1 MTLLDPFGWSHRFD
15 DLQKIGSGAMGQ
27 VWQARDTTTG
37 RTVALKF
44 LDPARSGDEQTLARL
59 EIEGQTLT
67 RLREAGAHENVVP
80 ILDFQ
85 ITDEQACLVMEFI
98 PGLNLKKWCSTHQLS
113 LTDRV
118 RLIAQV
124 ARAAGWFH
132 GLGVVHR
139 DLKPANILVHAVSR
153 QPVIVD
159 FSIAKVEDE
168 LTLTLTNEAL
178 GTAPYMAPEQFD
190 RRRAPVSP
198 ATDVYA
204 LGATLYELLTEVP
217 PYPGEFTVIIQ
228 RHNDEKSPPRPSALN
243 PAISRDLECILLK
256 ALSHR
261 PADRYA
267 DGIALADDLERFL
280 NGHAVVAHPV
290 SPLTSLFRR
299 ARRKPALTAAL
310 AACLALGA
318 FAGWKHWHEVHE
330 RQRYEIEKRIATAIQ
345 GTIWTQPLL
354 DETEKAL
361 ISLTGSNAEMAM
373 TLRTRL
379 QNDVISDIEARLQQ
393 KLLRDEDYTW
403 LHAMAGW
410 LQDRLP
416 AEAARLNSLITDRA
430 GRWETL
436 AEVKAPFT
444 DLQGVFPVSH
454 LKPAG
459 ALLYPIYDAGQEPLI
474 TVTKSVS
481 VPMEMNAVFVA
492 DAASFEPLTLVF
504 NNQGTRLSAGLYQ
517 VRHLSGS
524 ARRQLQ
530 AVSPD
535 LESYVLIFKLDEV
548 DYRMLH
554 LSDLNL
560 LKSPVGITLRVEREW
575 AEVELNG
582 QPQLRVDSPFALTN
596 GQVSNYWRITWP
608 KTIGLQSLTLRTR
621 RSDAGSPLED
631 ADLAAMQGRYAE
643 AIRLYENM
651 LGDPLHGSEASFKTA
666 ECLALRG
673 DSSAALQWWQ
683 KLADGPPS
691 DWRDHSL
698 IRLWTQSVVS
708 RRSDASAHLS
718 RLPDPLPESLFGKI
732 RPKHVEEMVYWYAPA
747 GMGIALPRMDTQ
759 AVLEAT
765 KAFRLLR
772 LSSVQIAN
780 RFALAHHSARLD
792 ERADYLY
799 RNGLDDALTA
809 RLEADDLLALTN
821 CLDQW
826 CRISPSETK
835 TTLATS
841 LRQWEKK
848 RRSDPTVQALWHME
862 QARVAA
868 RAQNVR
874 GAIGAIREAR
884 LLQPQESDDRV
895 HTSVWLVEG
904 MLYRLQQDEEKAQ
917 QAWQQARSIAET
929 VTMKHPLHLMDCVML
944 NCLTQSWDL
953 RRLGELLPAVV
964 TKHLRGQERTA
975 AQAAFNQTFLSDPVW
990 LITFN
995 AVLQSDEGRKF
1006 AEDYVLC
1013 RQPPRELMLQFYRL
1027 LFEHYFRSTA
1037 FPKAASDQVK
1047 HVQSIVKA
1055 LVTEMAMNPRL
1066 NADDIHAYLRAW
1078 NDPAAAAASVKQDHP
1093 AVTPSLVTELKWLL
1107 RQRHFSSSIVIE

>member
-1 MTLLDPFGWSHRFD
+1 
-15 DLQKIGSGAMGQ
+15 MGQ
-27 VWQARDTTTG
+27 VWQARERATG
-37 RTVALKF
+37 RIVALKF

-98 PGLNLKKWCSTHQLS
+98 PGLNLRKWCSTHQLS

-139 DLKPANILVHAVSR
+139 DLKPANILVDAIKH

-159 FSIAKVEDE
+159 FSIAKVQDE

-217 PYPGEFTVIIQ
+217 PHPGEFTVIIQ
-228 RHNDEKSPPRPSALN
+228 RHNDEKTPPRPSALN

-256 ALSHR
+256 ALSPR

-267 DGIALADDLERFL
+267 DGTALADDLERFL
-280 NGHAVVAHPV
+280 DGHAVAARPV
-290 SPLTSLFRR
+290 SRFTHLARR

-310 AACLALGA
+310 AACLALAG
-318 FAGWKHWHEVHE
+318 FAIWKHRHEVLE
-330 RQRYEIEKRIATAIQ
+330 RQRHEIEKRIANAIQ
-345 GTIWTQPLL
+345 GAVWTPVLL
-354 DETEKAL
+354 RETEKAAARL
-361 ISLTGSNAEMAM
+361 AQGDAVLADS
-373 TLRTRL
+373 LRTRL
-379 QNDVISDIEARLQQ
+379 QRDVISDMEARLQQ
-393 KLLRDEDYTW
+393 KMLRDEDYAW
-403 LHAMAGW
+403 LSTMTGW
-410 LQDRLP
+410 LQGRLP
-416 AEAARLNSLITDRA
+416 AEAARLNRLVTDRA
-430 GRWETL
+430 GRWETV

-444 DLQGVFPVSH
+444 DLQGAFPVSH
-454 LKPAG
+454 LKVAG
-459 ALLYPIYDAGQEPLI
+459 ALLYPLYDPGEEPLI

-492 DAASFEPLTLVF
+492 DTASFEPLTLVF
-504 NNQGTRLSAGLYQ
+504 NNQGTRLSAGLYK
-517 VRHLSGS
+517 VRDL
-524 ARRQLQ
+524 RRD
-530 AVSPD
+530 VRRFSPPRSPD
-535 LESYVLIFKLDEV
+535 PESYVLIFKLDDV
-548 DYRMLH
+548 DHRMLH
-554 LSDLNL
+554 LPDLNL
-560 LKSPVGITLRVEREW
+560 LKSPFGITLRVEREW

-582 QPQLRVDSPFALTN
+582 QPQLRVDSPFAFTN

-608 KTIGLQSLTLRTR
+608 EKTGLQSLTLRTR
-621 RSDAGSPLED
+621 RSDAASPLED
-631 ADLAAMQGRYAE
+631 ADLAAMQRHFGE
-643 AIRLYENM
+643 AIRLYEHM
-651 LGDPLHGSEASFKTA
+651 LGDPLHGSEASYKTA
-666 ECLALRG
+666 ECLLLQGNAADAIAL
-673 DSSAALQWWQ
+673 WQ

-708 RRSDASAHLS
+708 KRSDASAHLS

-732 RPKHVEEMVYWYAPA
+732 RPQHVEEMVYWYAPA
-747 GMGIALPRMDTQ
+747 GMSIALPRMDTQ
-759 AVLEAT
+759 AVLDAT
-765 KAFRLLR
+765 KALRLLR

-826 CRISPSETK
+826 CRISPSESK

-848 RRSDPTVQALWHME
+848 RRSDPTVQAIWHME

-868 RAQNVR
+868 RAKNMR
-874 GAIGAIREAR
+874 GAIGSIRDAR
-884 LLQPQESDDRV
+884 QTRPQEMDDRD
-895 HTSVWLVEG
+895 HTSVWLLEG

-917 QAWQQARSIAET
+917 QAWHEARFIADT
-929 VTMKHPLHLMDCVML
+929 VITKHPLHLMDSVL
-944 NCLTQSWDL
+944 LHSLSQSWDL
-953 RRLGELLPAVV
+953 RRMGELLPAVV
-964 TKHLRGQERTA
+964 TKHLRGQECTTA
-975 AQAAFNQTFLSDPVW
+975 QVAIHQTFLTDPAW
-990 LITFN
+990 ITTFN
-995 AVLQSDEGRKF
+995 DVLQSDEGRKF

-1013 RQPPRELMLQFYRL
+1013 RQPPRELVLEFYRL
-1027 LFEHYFRSTA
+1027 LFEHYFLTTA
-1037 FPKAASDQVK
+1037 FPKATSEQASR
-1047 HVQSIVKA
+1047 VQSIVKA

-1066 NADDIHAYLRAW
+1066 KAEDLHTYLRAW
-1078 NDPAAAAASVKQDHP
+1078 NDPAAAAVLIKQEHP
-1093 AVTPSLVTELKWLL
+1093 AVTPSLVTDLKWLL
-1107 RQRHFSSSIVIE
+1107 RQRHFNSSIVIE

>member
-1 MTLLDPFGWSHRFD
+1 
-15 DLQKIGSGAMGQ
+15 MGQ
-27 VWQARDTTTG
+27 VWQARDTATG
-37 RTVALKF
+37 RIVALKF

-139 DLKPANILVHAVSR
+139 DLKPANILVHAVTR

-190 RRRAPVSP
+190 RRRSPVSP

-217 PYPGEFTVIIQ
+217 PHPGEFTVIIQ

-416 AEAARLNSLITDRA
+416 AEAARLSSLITDRA
-430 GRWETL
+430 GRWETV
-436 AEVKAPFT
+436 AEVSAPFT
-444 DLQGVFPVSH
+444 DLQGLFPASH
-454 LKPAG
+454 LRATRD
-459 ALLYPIYDAGQEPLI
+459 LLHPVFDPGEEPQI

-481 VPMEMNAVFVA
+481 VPMELSCTMVA
-492 DAASFEPLTLVF
+492 ESATFEPLTLVF
-504 NNQGTRLSAGLYQ
+504 YNQGTRLSTGLYK
-517 VRHLSGS
+517 VRHFSKSMRGKLELTSS
-524 ARRQLQ
+524 D
-530 AVSPD
+530 P
-535 LESYVLIFKLDEV
+535 ESYVLTIKLNEQHV
-548 DYRMLH
+548 RYLH
-554 LSDLNL
+554 LPDTHL
-560 LKSPVGITLRVEREW
+560 LDQPFLFILRVERET
-575 AEVELNG
+575 AEAELNG
-582 QPQLRVDSPFALTN
+582 RSLLRVDTPFTFAN
-596 GQVSNYWRITWP
+596 GQESNYWRMTWP
-608 KTIGLQSLTLRTR
+608 EKIGLKAITLRKR
-621 RSDAGSPLED
+621 RADAASPLEE
-631 ADLAAMQGRYAE
+631 ADLAAMHGRYAE
-643 AIRLYENM
+643 AIRLYDQM
-651 LGDPLHGSEASFKTA
+651 LGDPLHGSEAIYKKA
-666 ECLALRG
+666 ECLRIQG
-673 DSSAALQWWQ
+673 ETAAAMSLWK
-683 KLADGPPS
+683 KLTEGPAS
-691 DWRDHSL
+691 DWHDRSL
-698 IRLWTQSVVS
+698 IQLWTQSVLL
-708 RRSDASAHLS
+708 RRDDASHYLS
-718 RLPDPLPESLFGKI
+718 RFPDPLPENLYSKLDPQHI
-732 RPKHVEEMVYWYAPA
+732 HDMDYWYAPA
-747 GMGIALPRMDTQ
+747 GMSIAFPQVDSSCLMD
-759 AVLEAT
+759 AV
-765 KAFRLLR
+765 KALR
-772 LSSVQIAN
+772 LIRLPSVRLAN
-780 RFALAHHSARLD
+780 RLALAHHSARLD
-792 ERADYLY
+792 EQAEHLY
-799 RNGLDDALTA
+799 RTGLNAALTA
-809 RLEADDLLALTN
+809 HLEEADLQALIN

-826 CRISPSETK
+826 CRITPSENK
-835 TTLATS
+835 PALAMS
-841 LRQWEKK
+841 LKHWEKK
-848 RRSDPTVQALWHME
+848 RRSDPTVQVIWHME
-862 QARVAA
+862 QARIAA
-868 RAQNVR
+868 RAGDVR
-874 GAIGAIREAR
+874 GAITTIQKAREIKSDEMDKRVQASQW
-884 LLQPQESDDRV
+884 LL
-895 HTSVWLVEG
+895 TG
-904 MLYRLQQDEEKAQ
+904 MLYRIQGTENRAQ
-917 QAWQQARSIAET
+917 SAWREARSIAET
-929 VTMKHPLHLMDCVML
+929 VAMRHPLHLMDSVLLYSLGQC
-944 NCLTQSWDL
+944 WDL
-953 RRLGELLPAVV
+953 RQLGELLPDLL
-964 TKHLRGQERTA
+964 TKHLRGEERII
-975 AQAAFNQTFLSDPVW
+975 AQASIHQTFLSDPAW
-990 LITFN
+990 ITTFN
-995 AVLQSDEGRKF
+995 EVLQSAEGRKF
-1006 AEDYVLC
+1006 AEDYGLC
-1013 RQPPRELMLQFYRL
+1013 RQPPRELVLEFYRL
-1027 LFEHYFRSTA
+1027 LFAHYFLTTA
-1037 FPKAASDQVK
+1037 FPKATPDQAT

-1055 LVTEMAMNPRL
+1055 LVTEMAMNPRGEIAHL
-1066 NADDIHAYLRAW
+1066 YAYLSAW
-1078 NDPAAAAASVKQDHP
+1078 NDPGAADALFDQAYPYHP
-1093 AVTPSLVTELKWLL
+1093 TLVESLKWLL
-1107 RQRHFSSSIVIE
+1107 RQRHAKVKTSK

>member
-27 VWQARDTTTG
+27 VWQARDTATG
-37 RTVALKF
+37 RIVALKF

-59 EIEGQTLT
+59 ESEGQTLT

-98 PGLNLKKWCSTHQLS
+98 PGLHLRKWCSTHQLS

-217 PYPGEFTVIIQ
+217 PHPGEFTVIIQ

-261 PADRYA
+261 PADRYT
-267 DGIALADDLERFL
+267 DGTALAEDLEHHL
-280 NGHAVVAHPV
+280 AGEPV
-290 SPLTSLFRR
+290 RARPLPLGIRLLRR
-299 ARRKPALTAAL
+299 VRRKPALTAAL
-310 AACLALGA
+310 AACVGIGSFTLLNVHRAAAQRERFAL
-318 FAGWKHWHEVHE
+318 E
-330 RQRYEIEKRIATAIQ
+330 
-345 GTIWTQPLL
+345 
-354 DETEKAL
+354 
-361 ISLTGSNAEMAM
+361 
-373 TLRTRL
+373 TRL
-379 QNDVISDIEARLQQ
+379 TNAMQNTQWDVRSLAEADATLAELRGHHASLAEQVRDRLHADVVHDVEARLQQ
-393 KLLRDEDYTW
+393 QMLRDEDYAW

-410 LQDRLP
+410 LHDRLP
-416 AEAARLNSLITDRA
+416 AEAARLNGLITDRA
-430 GRWETL
+430 GRWETV
-436 AEVKAPFT
+436 AEVSAPFT
-444 DLQGVFPVSH
+444 DLQGLFPVSH
-454 LKPAG
+454 LRATRD
-459 ALLYPIYDAGQEPLI
+459 LLHPVFDPGEEPLI

-481 VPMEMNAVFVA
+481 VPMELSCTMVA
-492 DAASFEPLTLVF
+492 ESATFEPLTLVF
-504 NNQGTRLSAGLYQ
+504 YNQGTRLSAGLYK
-517 VRHLSGS
+517 VRHFSKSMRGKLELTSS
-524 ARRQLQ
+524 D
-530 AVSPD
+530 P
-535 LESYVLIFKLDEV
+535 ESYVLTIKLNEQHV
-548 DYRMLH
+548 RYLH
-554 LSDLNL
+554 LPDTHL
-560 LKSPVGITLRVEREW
+560 LDQPFLFTLRVERET
-575 AEVELNG
+575 AEAELNG
-582 QPQLRVDSPFALTN
+582 RSLLRVDTPFTFSN
-596 GQVSNYWRITWP
+596 GQESNYWRITWP
-608 KTIGLQSLTLRTR
+608 EKIGLKAITLRKR
-621 RSDAGSPLED
+621 RADAASPLEE

-651 LGDPLHGSEASFKTA
+651 LGDPLHGSEASYKTA

-673 DSSAALQWWQ
+673 DSSAALQLWQ

-691 DWRDHSL
+691 DWHDRSL
-698 IRLWTQSVVS
+698 IRLWTQSVIS
-708 RRSDASAHLS
+708 RQGDASSHLS
-718 RLPDPLPESLFGKI
+718 RLPDPLPESILGKI
-732 RPKHVEEMVYWYAPA
+732 TPWQMNGLIYWYAPA
-747 GMGIALPRMDTQ
+747 GMSIALPRMDTQ
-759 AVLEAT
+759 AVLDAT
-765 KAFRLLR
+765 KAFHLLR

-826 CRISPSETK
+826 CRISPSESSA
-835 TTLATS
+835 TLSET
-841 LRQWEKK
+841 LRRWEKK

-874 GAIGAIREAR
+874 GAIGEIREAR
-884 LLQPQESDDRV
+884 QLQPQEIDDRV
-895 HTSVWLVEG
+895 HTSVWLLEG

-917 QAWQQARSIAET
+917 QAWHEARSIAHT
-929 VTMKHPLHLMDCVML
+929 VTMQHPLHLMDCVL
-944 NCLTQSWDL
+944 LDCLTQSWDL
-953 RRLGELLPAVV
+953 RRLGKLLPAVV
-964 TKHLRGQERTA
+964 TKHLRDQERTD
-975 AQAAFNQTFLSDPVW
+975 AQAAIHQTFLTDPAW
-990 LITFN
+990 LTTFN
-995 AVLQSDEGRKF
+995 EVLQSAEGRKF

-1013 RQPPRELMLQFYRL
+1013 RQPPRELVLEFYRL
-1027 LFEHYFRSTA
+1027 LFAHYFLTTA
-1037 FPKAASDQVK
+1037 FPKATPDQAT

-1055 LVTEMAMNPRL
+1055 LVNEMAMNPRL
-1066 NADDIHAYLRAW
+1066 KADDLHAYLRAW
-1078 NDPAAAAASVKQDHP
+1078 NDPAATAALVKQDHP
-1093 AVTPSLVTELKWLL
+1093 TVTPSLVTELKWLL
-1107 RQRHFSSSIVIE
+1107 RQRHISSSIVIE